1 MLTYIAEAVAL
12 AFIVGG
18 VCGTLLGMQM
28 AGQRMKLKPA
38 PHKNSRDR

>member
-1 MLTYIAEAVAL
+1 MMTYIAEAVAL

-28 AGQRMKLKPA
+28 ANQRMKLKPA
-38 PHKNSRDR
+38 RQKISRDR